1 MAGKESKSPPVL
13 LLVMLGFAVIG
24 GALYWYLEQ
33 DYVAARPAPLSS
45 DAKSYVKNLKLSEV
59 EMKASESYMKQ
70 TIVEINGKI
79 SNLGDRSLSYLE
91 INCVFYDAYGQVV
104 LREPVAI
111 VKRQGGGIKP
121 GETKSFRLPFDK
133 LPESWNQSMPQLV
146 IAQIVFG

>member
-13 LLVMLGFAVIG
+13 LLVMLGSAVAG

-33 DYVAARPAPLSS
+33 DRVAARPEPLSS
-45 DAKSYVKNLKLSEV
+45 DAKAYVRSLKLSEV

-70 TIVEINGKI
+70 TVVEITGKI
-79 SNLGDRSLSYLE
+79 SNAGDRPVSHLE

-111 VKRQGGGIKP
+111 VKRQAGGIKP
-121 GETKSFRLPFDK
+121 GETKTFRLPFDN
-133 LPESWNQSMPQLV
+133 LPGSWNQSMPQLV